1 MIALLLLALALAPRP
16 AAPAIVPPTP
26 NPRPTIPVMRLHL
39 PVGLG
44 WPPAQATRPSRPTIA
59 DLRTT
64 IRPDTSPALAAALR
78 VPGAL
83 VLPAAGEYRQGSA
96 FRMAAGTT
104 LDGRGMVTIRGGIL
118 IERASGAT
126 VRGVRIQGAPE
137 DGISVVK
144 TGGHVLIE
152 HVDITGS
159 ADGCLDVVRSEVA
172 GLTVTVRDVTIHG
185 CRKAMLLGH
194 YDPGLDAA
202 LVVLLERVT
211 FTDCDARTPK
221 VHRATVTMRDSRV
234 IRWGSRAVDA
244 QLGARI
250 ALSGVRF
257 DEGPNSGPRIRL
269 ETGGL
274 VSETGTVFVAY
285 RPVVGSE

>member
-1 MIALLLLALALAPRP
+1 MTALLLLALALAPRP
-16 AAPAIVPPTP
+16 VAPAIVPPTP
-26 NPRPTIPVMRLHL
+26 DPRPTIPVMRIHL

-44 WPPAQATRPSRPTIA
+44 WPPAQAARTPRPTAA

-64 IRPDTSPALAAALR
+64 IRPDTSPALAAALL

-83 VLPAAGEYRQGSA
+83 VLPAPGEYRKGSA

-104 LDGRGMVTIRGGIL
+104 LDGRGLVTIRGGIL
-118 IERASGAT
+118 IERANGAT
-126 VRGVRIQGAPE
+126 VRGVRVTSAPE

-152 HVDITGS
+152 HVDITG
-159 ADGCLDVVRSEVA
+159 AGDGCLDVVRSEAA
-172 GLTVTVRDVTIHG
+172 GLVVTIRDATIHG

-194 YDPGLDAA
+194 YDPGLDQR
-202 LVVLLERVT
+202 LTVHLERVT
-211 FTDCDARTPK
+211 FQDCDARTPK

-250 ALSGVRF
+250 SLSGVRF
-257 DEGPNSGPRIRL
+257 DEGPVSGPRIRL

-274 VSETGTVFVAY
+274 VSETGTVFVPY
-285 RPVVGSE
+285 RPEVGAE